1 METHDIYQLQQ
12 ERSRR
17 GCLWMLI
24 VLVAAGVAVGAFYTW
39 RWWSDRAEGIER
51 AEPLELPGGAVEE
64 ELPPAEV
71 PAVAEAGDEGS
82 AGEVSTGGET
92 AGAATEGTAGTSESS
107 GTPETAGTTEANGV
121 GGAEAG
127 TAGQT
132 AEKPAAGESAPAAP
146 TVEAPRPTG
155 DAGALYAEAEVLRAG
170 GDLAGARAKAL
181 EALEAAPGDARVEG
195 FLGAVDME
203 LMTTLAPMPEKVEHV
218 VSGGDYL
225 GKLAAKYNTPV
236 GAIRMMNG
244 LRGDNLRIGQRLT
257 LLDGQNHV
265 FAVRVSKSRNDL
277 LLTLDG
283 RFFKRYRVSTG
294 AGGRTPAGSFK
305 IVDKIEHPTW
315 YRSGGAPV
323 PYGDPENLLGT
334 HWLALDVQGYG
345 IHGTWEPETLGRQSS
360 AGCIRLLNE
369 EVEELYNLLPK
380 GTAVTVED

>member
-1 METHDIYQLQQ
+1 M
-12 ERSRR
+12 RS
-17 GCLWMLI
+17 
-24 VLVAAGVAVGAFYTW
+24 
-39 RWWSDRAEGIER
+39 
-51 AEPLELPGGAVEE
+51 
-64 ELPPAEV
+64 
-71 PAVAEAGDEGS
+71 
-82 AGEVSTGGET
+82 
-92 AGAATEGTAGTSESS
+92 
-107 GTPETAGTTEANGV
+107 
-121 GGAEAG
+121 
-127 TAGQT
+127 
-132 AEKPAAGESAPAAP
+132 
-146 TVEAPRPTG
+146 
-155 DAGALYAEAEVLRAG
+155 G

-181 EALEAAPGDARVEG
+181 EALDAAPGDARVEG
-195 FLGAVDME
+195 FLGEVDME
-203 LMTTLAPMPEKVEHV
+203 LMRSLSPMPEKVEHV

-244 LRGDNLRIGQRLT
+244 LHGDNLRIGQRLT
-257 LLDGQNHV
+257 LFDGQNHE
-265 FAVRVSKSRNDL
+265 FAVRVNKTHNDL
-277 LLTLDG
+277 VLTLDG

>member
-24 VLVAAGVAVGAFYTW
+24 VLVAVGVAVGAFYGW
-39 RWWSDRAEGIER
+39 RWWKDRQAGIGR

-64 ELPPAEV
+64 ELPPVEV
-71 PAVAEAGDEGS
+71 PAVPEA
-82 AGEVSTGGET
+82 GGET
-92 AGAATEGTAGTSESS
+92 AAADAAAAAPDAAATDAQSVA
-107 GTPETAGTTEANGV
+107 PAET
-121 GGAEAG
+121 
-127 TAGQT
+127 
-132 AEKPAAGESAPAAP
+132 PAADAAPAVPDAADSEAPAAP
-146 TVEAPRPTG
+146 VAATPDPAKAGAEAPRPAG
-155 DAGALYAEAEVLRAG
+155 DAGVLFAEAEAMRAG
-170 GDLAGARAKAL
+170 GDLAGARTKAL
-181 EALEAAPGDARVEG
+181 EALDAAPGDLRVEA
-195 FLGAVDME
+195 FLGQVDME
-203 LMTTLAPMPEKVEHV
+203 LMRSLSPMPEKVEHV

-225 GKLAAKYNTPV
+225 GKLAARYNTPV

-244 LRGDNLRIGQRLT
+244 LHGDNLRIGQRLT
-257 LLDGQNHV
+257 LLDGQNHE
-265 FAVRVSKSRNDL
+265 FAVRVNKTRNDL
-277 LLTLDG
+277 VLTLDG

-294 AGGRTPAGSFK
+294 AGGRTPAGTFT

-380 GTAVTVED
+380 GTVVTVED